1 MMDDGYPMDVFQGY
15 INDMTKELP
24 EPWELD
30 DQVLEKGEFDIWNIE
45 DILPSPQEK

>member
-1 MMDDGYPMDVFQGY
+1 MMDDGYHMDVFQGY

-30 DQVLEKGEFDIWNIE
+30 DQVLEKGGYI
-45 DILPSPQEK
+45 